1 MQRDQLLLAEIVEAA
16 QRIIDLT
23 SGRSVDD
30 IEADRDRRD
39 ALLWNFTVL
48 GEAPPGSV
56 RRRGPNIPRSRGAIP
71 CV

>member
-39 ALLWNFTVL
+39 ALL
-48 GEAPPGSV
+48 
-56 RRRGPNIPRSRGAIP
+56 
-71 CV
+71 